1 MSAHQIEER
10 AMIPRTQL
18 TTTRHEQTAVKA
30 GILSTQ
36 VPLFG
41 NVQIGGVPMSF
52 ERNAEIYG
60 KGESAD
66 YVYKVL
72 SGSVRAYK
80 VLSDGRR
87 QITAFYLP
95 GDVFGIESANE
106 HSNSAEAIDNATIL
120 VVRRSSVFSTAESDS
135 DVARQLWSITAAE
148 LKRSQNHALLLIKT
162 AKERMAAFLLDMADR
177 LAGKGFVELP
187 MSRQDIADYLGLT
200 IETVSRTLT
209 LLSEGSTIQLLAS
222 RRIVLRNPSQ
232 LNKLNG

>member
-1 MSAHQIEER
+1 
-10 AMIPRTQL
+10 MI
-18 TTTRHEQTAVKA
+18 TTRTRVTTASHEQSALKPGMFA
-30 GILSTQ
+30 AQG
-36 VPLFG
+36 PLFD
-41 NVQIGGVPMSF
+41 NVQLGGASMSF

-60 KGESAD
+60 EGESAD

-87 QITAFYLP
+87 QVTAFYLP
-95 GDVFGIESANE
+95 GDVFGLDSGSE
-106 HSNSAEAIDNATIL
+106 HTNSAEAIDKTSIL
-120 VVRRSSVFSTAESDS
+120 LVRRSSVFSTAESNS
-135 DVARQLWSITAAE
+135 EVARQLWSITAAE

-162 AKERMAAFLLDMADR
+162 AKERIAAFLLDMSER
-177 LAGKGFVELP
+177 LAGKGFVDLP

-209 LLSEGSTIQLLAS
+209 TLSEGSTIQFLAS
-222 RRIVLRNPSQ
+222 RRIVLSNPSQ

>member
-1 MSAHQIEER
+1 
-10 AMIPRTQL
+10 MITRTRL
-18 TTTRHEQTAVKA
+18 TSISHEQPTVKVGMLA
-30 GILSTQ
+30 SQ
-36 VPLFG
+36 VPLFD
-41 NVQIGGVPMSF
+41 NVQIGGASMNF

-60 KGESAD
+60 EGESAD

-87 QITAFYLP
+87 QVTAFYLP
-95 GDVFGIESANE
+95 GDVLGIESGSE
-106 HSNSAEAIDNATIL
+106 HSNSAEAIDKATIL
-120 VVRRSSVFSTAESDS
+120 VVKRSSVFNTAASNGE
-135 DVARQLWSITAAE
+135 VARHLWSITAAE
-148 LKRSQNHALLLIKT
+148 LRRSQNHALLLIKT
-162 AKERMAAFLLDMADR
+162 AKERIAAFLLDMAER
-177 LAGKGFVELP
+177 LAGKGCVELP

-209 LLSEGSTIQLLAS
+209 SLSEGSTIQFLAS

>member
-1 MSAHQIEER
+1 
-10 AMIPRTQL
+10 MITRTRL
-18 TTTRHEQTAVKA
+18 TNAPHEQTALKA
-30 GILSTQ
+30 GMLARQ
-36 VPLFG
+36 VPLFD
-41 NVQIGGVPMSF
+41 NVQVGGASMTF

-60 KGESAD
+60 EGENAD

-72 SGSVRAYK
+72 TGSVRAYK

-87 QITAFYLP
+87 QVTAFYLP
-95 GDVFGIESANE
+95 GDVFGIESGSE
-106 HSNSAEAIDNATIL
+106 HSSSAEAIDKATIL
-120 VVRRSSVFSTAESDS
+120 VVRRSSVFSTAESNS
-135 DVARQLWSITAAE
+135 EVARHLWSITAAE

-162 AKERMAAFLLDMADR
+162 AKERIAAFLLDMAER

-209 LLSEGSTIQLLAS
+209 LLSEKSTIQFLAS

-232 LNKLNG
+232 LNELNA

>member
-1 MSAHQIEER
+1 
-10 AMIPRTQL
+10 MITQPRTAPC
-18 TTTRHEQTAVKA
+18 EQPAQKA
-30 GILSTQ
+30 ASLAGRCTLVEEIE
-36 VPLFG
+36 
-41 NVQIGGVPMSF
+41 IGGVPMPF
-52 ERNAEIYG
+52 NRNAEIYG
-60 KGESAD
+60 EGERAE

-95 GDVFGIESANE
+95 GDVFGIETGTD
-106 HSNSAEAIDNATIL
+106 HSNSAEAIDKATVL
-120 VVRRSSVFSTAESDS
+120 VVRRNSVFNTAERNGE
-135 DVARQLWSITAAE
+135 VARQLWSATAAE

-162 AKERMAAFLLDMADR
+162 AKERIAAFLLEMAER
-177 LAGKGFVELP
+177 LTGRGCVELP

-209 LLSEGSTIQLLAS
+209 QLSAGSTIQLLAS

-232 LNKLNG
+232 LNALNA

>member
-1 MSAHQIEER
+1 MITGNRATTSAHQPA
-10 AMIPRTQL
+10 AMQARML
-18 TTTRHEQTAVKA
+18 A
-30 GILSTQ
+30 SQ
-36 VPLFG
+36 VPLFD
-41 NVQIGGVPMSF
+41 NAQVGGVSMAF
-52 ERNAEIYG
+52 ERNAEIF
-60 KGESAD
+60 GEGEGAD

-87 QITAFYLP
+87 QVIEFYLP
-95 GDVFGIESANE
+95 GDVFGIESGSD
-106 HSNSAEAIDNATIL
+106 HSYSAEAIDKANIL
-120 VVRRSSVFSTAESDS
+120 LVRRNSVFTSAESNS
-135 DVARQLWSITAAE
+135 NVARHLWSITAAE

-162 AKERMAAFLLDMADR
+162 AKERIAAFLLDMAER

-209 LLSEGSTIQLLAS
+209 SLSAGSTIQLLAS

-232 LNKLNG
+232 LSELNA

>member
-1 MSAHQIEER
+1 
-10 AMIPRTQL
+10 MITRTQL
-18 TTTRHEQTAVKA
+18 TSTSHEQAALKA
-30 GILSTQ
+30 GVLTSQ
-36 VPLFG
+36 APLFD
-41 NVQIGGVPMSF
+41 NLQIGGASMTF
-52 ERNAEIYG
+52 ERNAEIFG
-60 KGESAD
+60 EGESAD

-87 QITAFYLP
+87 QVTAFYLP
-95 GDVFGIESANE
+95 GDVFGIEPGSE
-106 HSNSAEAIDNATIL
+106 HSNSAEAIDKATIL
-120 VVRRSSVFSTAESDS
+120 VVRRSSVFSTAESNS
-135 DVARQLWSITAAE
+135 EVARYLWSITAAE

-162 AKERMAAFLLDMADR
+162 AKERIAAFLLDMAER

-209 LLSEGSTIQLLAS
+209 SLSQGSTIQFLAS

-232 LNKLNG
+232 LNELNA

>member
-1 MSAHQIEER
+1 
-10 AMIPRTQL
+10 MITRTRL
-18 TTTRHEQTAVKA
+18 TTAHEPTTLKA
-30 GILSTQ
+30 GVLASQ
-36 VPLFG
+36 VPLFD
-41 NVQIGGVPMSF
+41 NVQVGGASMTF

-60 KGESAD
+60 ESESAD

-87 QITAFYLP
+87 QVTAFYLP
-95 GDVFGIESANE
+95 GDVLGIESGLE
-106 HSNSAEAIDNATIL
+106 HTNSAEAIDKATIL
-120 VVRRSSVFSTAESDS
+120 VVRRNSLFKTAEHDS
-135 DVARQLWSITAAE
+135 EVARHLWSITAAE
-148 LKRSQNHALLLIKT
+148 LRRSQNHALLLIKT
-162 AKERMAAFLLDMADR
+162 AKERIAAFLLDMAER

-209 LLSEGSTIQLLAS
+209 SLSEGSTIQFLAS

-232 LNKLNG
+232 LNELNA